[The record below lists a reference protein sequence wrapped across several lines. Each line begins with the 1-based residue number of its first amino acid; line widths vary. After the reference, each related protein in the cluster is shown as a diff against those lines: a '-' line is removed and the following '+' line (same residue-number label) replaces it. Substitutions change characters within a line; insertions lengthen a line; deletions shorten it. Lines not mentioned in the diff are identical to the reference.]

1 MVESLE
7 VKVARIEEKIDQ
19 VLRRLE
25 VGDKRFIELD
35 NRVTELERKV
45 AGFMYV
51 ITFISFAVP
60 LVLRYVMG
68 G

>member
-7 VKVARIEEKIDQ
+7 VKLARVEEKVDQ

-25 VGDKRFIELD
+25 AGDKRFIELD

-45 AGFMYV
+45 AGKIKVKRLY
-51 ITFISFAVP
+51 
-60 LVLRYVMG
+60 LVLLVK
-68 G
+68 

>member
-7 VKVARIEEKIDQ
+7 VKLARVEEKVDQ

-25 VGDKRFIELD
+25 AGDKRFIELD
-35 NRVTELERKV
+35 NRVTELERKM